1 MDLEQIDIHEL
12 LPQREPFVMVDKLV
26 YFDEKTTTTSFLVR
40 EDNLFVENDRLNAC
54 ALAENIAQ
62 TCAARLGYVNKYIL
76 KRGIQIGFIGA
87 VKDMKVIDTPVVGDV
102 LTTTIHVLEQIMG
115 LTLVTAV
122 IRIGDRVVTTAEMK
136 IALADEVAAEQ
147 PISQNAQTER
157 ESRKN

>member
-40 EDNLFVENDRLNAC
+40 EDNLFVENGRLNAC

-115 LTLVTAV
+115 LILVTAV

-147 PISQNAQTER
+147 PVSQKAQTER
-157 ESRKN
+157 KS

>member
-1 MDLEQIDIHEL
+1 
-12 LPQREPFVMVDKLV
+12 MVDKLV
-26 YFDEKTTTTSFLVR
+26 YFDEKTATTSFLVR
-40 EDNLFVENDRLNAC
+40 EDNLFVENGRLNAC

-147 PISQNAQTER
+147 PVSQKAQTER
-157 ESRKN
+157 KS

>member
-26 YFDEKTTTTSFLVR
+26 YFDEKNTTTSFLVR
-40 EDNLFVENDRLNAC
+40 EDNLFVENGRLNAC

-147 PISQNAQTER
+147 PVSQKVQTER
-157 ESRKN
+157 KS

>member
-26 YFDEKTTTTSFLVR
+26 YFDEKTTTASFLVR
-40 EDNLFVENDRLNAC
+40 EDNLFVENGRLNAC

-147 PISQNAQTER
+147 PISQNAQT
-157 ESRKN
+157 

>member
-40 EDNLFVENDRLNAC
+40 EDNLFVENGRLNTC

-147 PISQNAQTER
+147 PISQNAQT
-157 ESRKN
+157 

>member
-40 EDNLFVENDRLNAC
+40 EDNLFVENGRLNAC

-62 TCAARLGYVNKYIL
+62 TCAARFGYVNKYIL

-147 PISQNAQTER
+147 PVSQKAQTER
-157 ESRKN
+157 KS

>member
-115 LTLVTAV
+115 LILVTAV

-147 PISQNAQTER
+147 PISQNAQT
-157 ESRKN
+157 

>member
-26 YFDEKTTTTSFLVR
+26 YFDEKTTTASFLVR
-40 EDNLFVENDRLNAC
+40 EDNLFVENGRLNAC

-147 PISQNAQTER
+147 PVSQKAQTER
-157 ESRKN
+157 KS

>member
-40 EDNLFVENDRLNAC
+40 ENNLFVENGRLNAC

-147 PISQNAQTER
+147 PVSQKAQMER
-157 ESRKN
+157 KS

>member
-12 LPQREPFVMVDKLV
+12 LPQRKPFVMVDKLV

-40 EDNLFVENDRLNAC
+40 EDNLFVENGRLNAC

-76 KRGIQIGFIGA
+76 KRGIQVGFIGA

-147 PISQNAQTER
+147 PISQNAQT
-157 ESRKN
+157 

>member
-12 LPQREPFVMVDKLV
+12 LPQREPFVMVDKFV

-147 PISQNAQTER
+147 PISQNAQT
-157 ESRKN
+157 

>member
-40 EDNLFVENDRLNAC
+40 EDNLFVENGRLNAC

-87 VKDMKVIDTPVVGDV
+87 VKDLKVIDTPVVGDV

-136 IALADEVAAEQ
+136 IALADEVAVEQ
-147 PISQNAQTER
+147 PISQNAQT
-157 ESRKN
+157 

>member
-1 MDLEQIDIHEL
+1 MEQIDIHEL

-40 EDNLFVENDRLNAC
+40 EDNLFVENGRLNAC

-62 TCAARLGYVNKYIL
+62 TCATRLGYVNKYIL

-147 PISQNAQTER
+147 PVSQKAQTER
-157 ESRKN
+157 KS

>member
-1 MDLEQIDIHEL
+1 MEQIDIHEL
-12 LPQREPFVMVDKLV
+12 LPQRKPFVMVDKLV

-40 EDNLFVENDRLNAC
+40 EDNLFVENGRLNAC

-76 KRGIQIGFIGA
+76 KRGIQVGFIGA

-136 IALADEVAAEQ
+136 IALADEVAVEQ
-147 PISQNAQTER
+147 PVSQKAQTER
-157 ESRKN
+157 KS

>member
-26 YFDEKTTTTSFLVR
+26 YYDEKTTTTSFLVR
-40 EDNLFVENDRLNAC
+40 EDNLFVENGRLNAC

-147 PISQNAQTER
+147 PVSQKAQTER
-157 ESRKN
+157 KS

>member
-26 YFDEKTTTTSFLVR
+26 YFDEKNTTTSFLVR
-40 EDNLFVENDRLNAC
+40 EDNLFVENGRLNAC

-147 PISQNAQTER
+147 PVSQKAQTER
-157 ESRKN
+157 KS

>member
-26 YFDEKTTTTSFLVR
+26 HFDEKTTTTSFLVR
-40 EDNLFVENDRLNAC
+40 EDNLFVENGRLNAC

-147 PISQNAQTER
+147 PVSQKAQTER
-157 ESRKN
+157 ES

>member
-87 VKDMKVIDTPVVGDV
+87 VKDLKVIDTPVVGDV

-136 IALADEVAAEQ
+136 IALADEVAVEQ
-147 PISQNAQTER
+147 PISQNAQT
-157 ESRKN
+157 

>member
-147 PISQNAQTER
+147 PISQNAQT
-157 ESRKN
+157 

>member
-40 EDNLFVENDRLNAC
+40 EDNLFVENGRLNAC

-147 PISQNAQTER
+147 PISQKAQTER
-157 ESRKN
+157 ES

>member
-40 EDNLFVENDRLNAC
+40 EDNLFVENGRLNAC

-62 TCAARLGYVNKYIL
+62 TCATRLGYVNKYIL

-147 PISQNAQTER
+147 PVSQKAQTER
-157 ESRKN
+157 ES

>member
-26 YFDEKTTTTSFLVR
+26 YFDEKNTTTSFLVR
-40 EDNLFVENDRLNAC
+40 EDNLFVENGRLNAC

-87 VKDMKVIDTPVVGDV
+87 AKDMKVIDTPVVGDV

-147 PISQNAQTER
+147 PVSQKAQTER
-157 ESRKN
+157 KS

>member
-1 MDLEQIDIHEL
+1 MDLDQIDIHEL

-40 EDNLFVENDRLNAC
+40 EDNLFVENGRLNAC

-147 PISQNAQTER
+147 PVSQKAQTER
-157 ESRKN
+157 KS

>member
-26 YFDEKTTTTSFLVR
+26 YFDEKNTTTSFLVR
-40 EDNLFVENDRLNAC
+40 EDNLFVENGRLNAC

-147 PISQNAQTER
+147 PISQNAQT
-157 ESRKN
+157 

>member
-40 EDNLFVENDRLNAC
+40 EDNLFVENGRLNAC

-62 TCAARLGYVNKYIL
+62 TCATRLGYVNKYIL

-147 PISQNAQTER
+147 PISQNAQT
-157 ESRKN
+157 

>member
-40 EDNLFVENDRLNAC
+40 EDNLFVENGRLNAC

-147 PISQNAQTER
+147 PVSQKAQTER
-157 ESRKN
+157 KS

>member
-40 EDNLFVENDRLNAC
+40 EDNLFVENGRLNTC

-122 IRIGDRVVTTAEMK
+122 IRIGDRVVATAEMK

-147 PISQNAQTER
+147 PVS
-157 ESRKN
+157 

>member
-40 EDNLFVENDRLNAC
+40 EDNLFVENGRLNAC

-62 TCAARLGYVNKYIL
+62 TCAARLGYVNKYII
-76 KRGIQIGFIGA
+76 KQGIQIGFIGA

-147 PISQNAQTER
+147 PVSQKAQTER
-157 ESRKN
+157 KS

>member
-12 LPQREPFVMVDKLV
+12 LPQRKPFVMVDKLV
-26 YFDEKTTTTSFLVR
+26 YFDEKTTMTSFLVR
-40 EDNLFVENDRLNAC
+40 EDNLFVENGRLNAC

-76 KRGIQIGFIGA
+76 KRGIQVGFIGA

-147 PISQNAQTER
+147 PVSQKAQTER
-157 ESRKN
+157 KS

>member
-40 EDNLFVENDRLNAC
+40 EDNLFVENGRLNAC

-147 PISQNAQTER
+147 PVSQKAQTER
-157 ESRKN
+157 ES

>member
-40 EDNLFVENDRLNAC
+40 EDNLFVENGRLNAC

-147 PISQNAQTER
+147 PVSQKAQTK
-157 ESRKN
+157 RKS

>member
-40 EDNLFVENDRLNAC
+40 EDNLFVENGRLNAC

-62 TCAARLGYVNKYIL
+62 ACAARLGYVNKYIL

-147 PISQNAQTER
+147 PVSQKAQTER
-157 ESRKN
+157 ES

>member
-40 EDNLFVENDRLNAC
+40 EDNLFVENGRLNAC

-122 IRIGDRVVTTAEMK
+122 IRIGDRVVTTTEMK

-147 PISQNAQTER
+147 PVSQKAQTER
-157 ESRKN
+157 KS